1 MGELSGDLISYITLR
16 NKSLLFQFMQ
26 SMVAPLSPPP
36 RDLVIASQSSPWSI
50 IWKMLGVVILLYIIA
65 QAFVGVVFGFFIGD
79 AFTAIFSMF
88 CLVPLLA
95 IFGYIRRPKL
105 THIIL
110 AVPDPSGN
118 TSHRLPNSRVLNT
131 PVPTRFSHH
140 LIIDSPP
147 LEMPRSSSIWLIFG
161 ITITI
166 SFCGLLPMMIFEDPL
181 WVLLAFFVGIPAWLL
196 GFSLPVH
203 AWWSFSNRH
212 FQLITKRRD
221 GESMLI
227 AGMLSTLPAI
237 VINSLLFPL
246 FLVFIG
252 IESMDPGTIGE
263 FLILA
268 VSAPVGEELC
278 KAAFVLSLYR
288 LIDSPKRGF
297 QIGFSVGL
305 GFALLEN
312 LQYILMSFGALE
324 YSAISFSFTAI
335 VRGIG
340 SIPGHAFWTGISGV
354 SIGWYLCR
362 MRGTNLASNPNEASN
377 WMVYDSNTGMV
388 VSEKKDS
395 SFMSNTISNWLD
407 KPVQKTWQLPKNPI
421 VGISIAIIGHSF
433 WNGSSWLV
441 SYLFRDFDI
450 LVGFIATLVWI
461 LVLIGGLWYIGR
473 EILSSVKHL
482 PS

>member
-1 MGELSGDLISYITLR
+1 
-16 NKSLLFQFMQ
+16 MQ
-26 SMVAPLSPPP
+26 AVVAPLSPPP
-36 RDLVIASQSSPWSI
+36 PGLVIASKSSPWSI

-79 AFTAIFSMF
+79 AFTSIFSMF

-95 IFGYIRRPKL
+95 VFGYIRRPKL

-118 TSHRLPNSRVLNT
+118 TSHQLPNARVLKT

-147 LEMPRSSSIWLIFG
+147 LEMPRSSSIWLIFA

-166 SFCGLLPMMIFEDPL
+166 SFCGLLPMMIFSDPL

-246 FLVFIG
+246 LLIFIG
-252 IESMDPGTIGE
+252 IESIDPGSLGE

-278 KAAFVLSLYR
+278 KAAFVLSLYK

-312 LQYILMSFGALE
+312 LQYILASFVSFGALE

-362 MRGTNLASNPNEASN
+362 VRGANLDGNPNEASN
-377 WMVYDSNTGMV
+377 WMVYDPNTGMV
-388 VSEKKDS
+388 ISEKEKS
-395 SFMSNTISNWLD
+395 SFMSHTISNWLD
-407 KPVQKTWQLPKNPI
+407 KPIARTWPLPKNPI

-433 WNGSSWLV
+433 WNGSSWFV
-441 SYLFRDFDI
+441 SYIFRDFDRI
-450 LVGFIATLVWI
+450 LGDIATLLWI
-461 LVLIGGLWYIGR
+461 LVLIGGLWYIGK

>member
-1 MGELSGDLISYITLR
+1 
-16 NKSLLFQFMQ
+16 MQ
-26 SMVAPLSPPP
+26 AVVAPLSPPP
-36 RDLVIASQSSPWSI
+36 PGLVIASKSSPWSI

-79 AFTAIFSMF
+79 AFTSIFSMF

-95 IFGYIRRPKL
+95 VFGYIRRPKL

-118 TSHRLPNSRVLNT
+118 TSHQLPNARVLKT

-147 LEMPRSSSIWLIFG
+147 LEMPRSSSIWLIFA

-166 SFCGLLPMMIFEDPL
+166 SFCGLLPMMIFSDPL

-246 FLVFIG
+246 LLIFIG
-252 IESMDPGTIGE
+252 IESIDPGSLGE

-278 KAAFVLSLYR
+278 KAAFVLSLYK

-312 LQYILMSFGALE
+312 LQYILVSFGALE

-362 MRGTNLASNPNEASN
+362 VRGTNLDGNPNEASN
-377 WMVYDSNTGMV
+377 WMVYDPNTGMV
-388 VSEKKDS
+388 ISEKEKS
-395 SFMSNTISNWLD
+395 SSMSHTISKWLD
-407 KPVQKTWQLPKNPI
+407 KPIERTWPLPKNPI

-433 WNGSSWLV
+433 WNGSSWFV
-441 SYLFRDFDI
+441 FYVFRNFGPLF
-450 LVGFIATLVWI
+450 GFIVELLWI
-461 LVLIGGLWYIGR
+461 FVLIGGLWYIGK